1 MPEEQQ
7 NQGMRRP
14 LKYSFIPAGALIGL
28 GVGLLL
34 GYPAS
39 GVLIGLGLGFLATAI
54 MSNAFRNRGW
64 PFSGII
70 FIIVGVGLV
79 LFPSS
84 PRYLTATLVILLG
97 LWFLVRGYLRKR

>member
-7 NQGMRRP
+7 TQGMRRP
-14 LKYSFIPAGALIGL
+14 LRYSFIPAGALIGL

-39 GVLIGLGLGFLATAI
+39 GVLIGLGLGFLASAI
-54 MSNAFRNRGW
+54 MSHAFRGRGW

-70 FIIVGVGLV
+70 FIIIGIGLA

-84 PRYLTATLVILLG
+84 PKYFGAILVILLG